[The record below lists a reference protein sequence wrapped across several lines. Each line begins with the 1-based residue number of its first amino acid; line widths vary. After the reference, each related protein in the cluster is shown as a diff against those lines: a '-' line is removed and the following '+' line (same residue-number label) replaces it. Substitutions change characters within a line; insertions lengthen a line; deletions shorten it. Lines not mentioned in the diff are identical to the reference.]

1 MQDSVLNYE
10 CNLNN
15 FKIMKRVFYI
25 LILVLAIN
33 FVTPN
38 SQYLS
43 QRLRHIIEYNYED
56 KRKRLK
62 GNDAARNR
70 AVLYLRLHLIKIR
83 IEQIN
88 FSYSP
93 LLVLSPTTF

>member
-10 CNLNN
+10 CNFNN
-15 FKIMKRVFYI
+15 FEIMKRVFYI

-56 KRKRLK
+56 KRRRLK

-70 AVLYLRLHLIKIR
+70 AVVFLRLHLMKIR
-83 IEQIN
+83 IEQIQIA
-88 FSYSP
+88 SSP
-93 LLVLSPTTF
+93 ALSAG

>member
-10 CNLNN
+10 CNFNN
-15 FKIMKRVFYI
+15 FEIMKRVFYI
-25 LILVLAIN
+25 VILVLAIN

-56 KRKRLK
+56 KRRRLK
-62 GNDAARNR
+62 GNDGARNR
-70 AVLYLRLHLIKIR
+70 AVVFLRLHLMNIR
-83 IEQIN
+83 IETMH
-88 FSYSP
+88 SSDTP
-93 LLVLSPTTF
+93 VSTWAP